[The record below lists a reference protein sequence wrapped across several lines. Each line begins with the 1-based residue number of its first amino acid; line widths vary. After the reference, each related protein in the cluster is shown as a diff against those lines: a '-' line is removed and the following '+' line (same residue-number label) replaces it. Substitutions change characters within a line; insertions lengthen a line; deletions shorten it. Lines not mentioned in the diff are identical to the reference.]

1 MTNLSVK
8 YTKITPE
15 IAGLLLRKNV
25 ENNRT
30 LMPAVVSKYAQLME
44 VGQWDINTGDT
55 IKISDDGFVLDGQHR
70 LQAVIKSGVT
80 IYSFVA
86 YGLSQDSFRNID
98 IGRSRRTSDALHF
111 SGIPAP
117 KVVAAAVQLYHSL
130 KNGTHLGVMRTP
142 SAPGREHAG
151 GGSTFCGSAGA
162 AGRLSSLD
170 IEKIYFANRER
181 WHKYANTY
189 LRKGRVVDTSSNIAG
204 MWAYLADINE
214 NDADEFFARLVEGDS
229 LSAGSPIL
237 ALRERLIAAKT
248 TKVGYLSSS
257 ERRAVYVSAWNA
269 YRRGK
274 AQNSIRIH
282 DLSIMPI

>member
-1 MTNLSVK
+1 MTDLSVK

-30 LMPAVVSKYAQLME
+30 LMPSVVSKYAQLMK
-44 VGQWDINTGDT
+44 VGQWDANTGDT

-70 LQAVIKSGVT
+70 LYAVVKSGVT

-86 YGLSQDSFRNID
+86 YGLSKDSFRNID
-98 IGRSRRTSDALHF
+98 IGKSRKTADALHF
-111 SGIPAP
+111 SGIPTS
-117 KVVAAAVQLYHSL
+117 KVVAAAVQLYYSL
-130 KNGTHLGVMRTP
+130 KNGTQLSVMRTP

-151 GGSTFCGSAGA
+151 GGNIFCGSATSV
-162 AGRLSSLD
+162 GRLSSLD
-170 IEKIYFANRER
+170 IEKIYFAKREK
-181 WHKYANTY
+181 WQKYVSTY
-189 LRKGRVVDTSSNIAG
+189 LRKCRVIDTSSNIAG

-214 NDADEFFARLVEGDS
+214 DDADEFFARLVEGDS
-229 LSAGSPIL
+229 LSTGSPIL
-237 ALRERLIAAKT
+237 ALRERLLAAKT
-248 TKVGYLSSS
+248 TKAGYLSSS

-274 AQNSIRIH
+274 AQNSIRIP